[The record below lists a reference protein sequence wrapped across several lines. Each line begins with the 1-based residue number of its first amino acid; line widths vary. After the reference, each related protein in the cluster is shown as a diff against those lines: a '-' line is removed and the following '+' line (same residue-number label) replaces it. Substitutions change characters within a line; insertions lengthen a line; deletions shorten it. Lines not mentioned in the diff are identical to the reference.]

1 MRDVPIMFAN
11 LKTLGCGTKD
21 PNCRKR
27 WTELVQSQ
35 TVDKNCQKS
44 TCLLIQV
51 IHLLQLNFLI
61 WLHIVVTVWQY
72 SSFKYWD
79 WNPDFIFWLVSKCEV
94 SNRNY
99 YIQRAYTTFDM
110 AQDWYFIQN
119 DSISTYSLLNMHIH
133 NFLIIA

>member
-1 MRDVPIMFAN
+1 MFAN

-27 WTELVQSQ
+27 RTELVQSQ
-35 TVDKNCQKS
+35 AVDENCHKR

-51 IHLLQLNFLI
+51 IYLLRLKKLFMC
-61 WLHIVVTVWQY
+61 LHIVVTVWQY
-72 SSFKYWD
+72 SSFKYCD
-79 WNPDFIFWLVSKCEV
+79 WNPDSIFWLVSKCEV

-99 YIQRAYTTFDM
+99 YIQGADTTFDM

-119 DSISTYSLLNMHIH
+119 DSISTYSLLNAHTY
-133 NFLIIA
+133 NFSYYSLCIY